1 MIEEKIPEDF
11 KDNLKLFLEEIEC
24 MNISRKIGEC
34 ESYMDLFKFMKYYSE
49 ELVGVLNYECM
60 ECDEKDDEISSL
72 ESDLNQVENDL
83 YNLENETKNCFTPQT
98 LDDVFKI
105 DVFMEN
111 KDKYSVS
118 EFEDLFLKK
127 IK

>member
-1 MIEEKIPEDF
+1 MPEDF
-11 KDNLKLFLEEIEC
+11 KDNLKLFLEEIGC

-34 ESYMDLFKFMKYYSE
+34 ESYMDLFKVMKYYSE

-72 ESDLNQVENDL
+72 EGDLNQVEIEL

-118 EFEDLFLKK
+118 EFEGLFLKK